1 MTDGKPIKRRKFA
14 HQILG
19 LIGISALFALM
30 LFLLLVNIASTVAEV
45 YCFENGVIM
54 TEFDWMEV
62 DLWIFGAGT
71 VLSVSAFCILFLTLL
86 GDRLAYIQRLTQG
99 IDAMRQG
106 QVNCTVP
113 LEGNNE
119 LTELAGAI
127 NYMSAARQQITQ
139 KERALA
145 QEKDQLVRAL
155 SHDIRTPLTSI
166 LAYTEY
172 LAAEEAL
179 PAEERKTHLQ
189 TIRKKAEQ
197 IRELTDILLDGTKR
211 NLEHFPDARLLME
224 QLAEEFQED
233 LEETF
238 AVSTELSGCL
248 PFAGSFD
255 VRELRRIFDNLGS
268 NVRKYADP
276 RQPVCLTIRADGK
289 GLTICQTNAVK
300 RDAGQEDSYQL
311 GIRSIRRIAQHYG
324 GSAEVRQDAGSFE
337 IRIRLS
343 DF

>member
-1 MTDGKPIKRRKFA
+1 MTDRKPIKRRKFA
-14 HQILG
+14 HEILG
-19 LIGISALFALM
+19 LIGISALFALV
-30 LFLLLVNIASTVAEV
+30 LFLLLINIAAAAAEI
-45 YCFENGVIM
+45 YCFENDIAM

-62 DLWIFGAGT
+62 DRWIFGVGT

-86 GDRLAYIQRLTQG
+86 GDRLTYVQRLTQG

-106 QVNCTVP
+106 QNCPVP

-127 NYMSAARQQITQ
+127 NYMSAARQQMADQ
-139 KERALA
+139 EQALA
-145 QEKDQLVRAL
+145 QEKDQLVRTL

-172 LAAEEAL
+172 LTAEEAL
-179 PAEERKTHLQ
+179 PAEERTAHLQ
-189 TIRKKAEQ
+189 TVRKKAEQ
-197 IRELTDILLDGTKR
+197 IRDLTDILLDGTKR
-211 NLEHFPDARLLME
+211 NLEHFADARLLME
-224 QLAEEFQED
+224 QLAEEFLED
-233 LEETF
+233 LEDAF
-238 AVSTELSGCL
+238 AVSTDLSGCQ

-255 VRELRRIFDNLGS
+255 VQELRRIFDNLSS

-276 RQPVCLTIRADGK
+276 RQPVRLTICANGTGLTIR
-289 GLTICQTNAVK
+289 QSNA
-300 RDAGQEDSYQL
+300 AGQRAGREEGYQL

-324 GSAEVRQDAGSFE
+324 GSAETRQDAGEFE
-337 IRIRLS
+337 IIIRLS